1 MGRIDDFSQ
10 ELSLASEL
18 VKNLAERAD
27 KDQNKE
33 VSIEEILT
41 FDDFEFIESAL
52 PVVLELGIPYN
63 SVDYLVRLKLF
74 NFFCNAIFCT
84 NCLFAK
90 NTYHNRYFL
99 QIDNL
104 CSLGESSF
112 LWEANWTTGMQQGG
126 G

>member
-1 MGRIDDFSQ
+1 MGLPACCQTIADPGEIYFGLGHLDDFSQ

-63 SVDYLVRLKLF
+63 SVEYLVRLK
-74 NFFCNAIFCT
+74 
-84 NCLFAK
+84 
-90 NTYHNRYFL
+90 
-99 QIDNL
+99 
-104 CSLGESSF
+104 
-112 LWEANWTTGMQQGG
+112 
-126 G
+126 